1 MDRTAV
7 RMTTLKEQDE
17 ALCLSLSLDDRLR
30 VLEELNRMA
39 RAAAGFVPAALDRS
53 AVRVA
58 WRNR

>member
-7 RMTTLKEQDE
+7 RMTTLKEQGE

-39 RAAAGFVPAALDRS
+39 RAAAGFSPAALYRS
-53 AVRVA
+53 AVRVS
-58 WRNR
+58 WRRG

>member
-7 RMTTLKEQDE
+7 RMTTLKEQGE

-39 RAAAGFVPAALDRS
+39 RLAAGFAPAALDRS
-53 AVRVA
+53 VVRVV
-58 WRNR
+58 WRNG

>member
-1 MDRTAV
+1 MDRTTV
-7 RMTTLKEQDE
+7 KMTTLKEQDE

-30 VLEELNRMA
+30 VLMELNRMA

-53 AVRVA
+53 AVRVV

>member
-39 RAAAGFVPAALDRS
+39 RSAAGFAPAALDRS
-53 AVRVA
+53 AVRVV
-58 WRNR
+58 WRSR